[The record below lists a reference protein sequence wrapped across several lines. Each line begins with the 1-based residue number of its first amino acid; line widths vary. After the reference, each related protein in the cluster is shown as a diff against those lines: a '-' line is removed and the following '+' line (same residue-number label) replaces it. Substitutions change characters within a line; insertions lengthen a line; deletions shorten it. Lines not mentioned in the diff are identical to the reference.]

1 MPRPRQRLLKWTLS
15 LLLRNSRRKFRRG
28 IDPQRMRAEIRRF
41 ERLFA
46 RRMQVPV
53 SGTVNLG
60 RSTASWIDAVTPPPE
75 RVVLYLHGGAFI
87 TESPQLHGVLLARL
101 CAAAGTRGFMVS
113 YRLAPEHPY
122 PAATDD
128 CLAAYR
134 YLLDNGYP
142 SQRIA
147 IAGDSAGGN
156 LTLVT
161 LQRARDE
168 GLPLP
173 AAAVCLS
180 PVTDATFSGA
190 SYERNDDVDPLF
202 PRSAL
207 EHLAEFY
214 VPAELRSHPYVS
226 PLFGNV
232 AGLPPTLLIVGS
244 SELLLDDSTRYACLA
259 GNATLEVWHD
269 MPHVFPAIASLNEAK
284 LAVQGMARF
293 LRSAFEEAES
303 R

>member
-28 IDPQRMRAEIRRF
+28 IDPQRMRAEIGRF

-46 RRMQVPV
+46 RGIQVPV
-53 SGTVNLG
+53 SGSVDLG
-60 RSTASWIDAVTPPPE
+60 CCTASWIDPVTPPAE

-87 TESPQLHGVLLARL
+87 TESPRLHGALVARL
-101 CAAAGTRGFMVS
+101 CAGAGMRGFMVS
-113 YRLAPEHPY
+113 YRLAPEHRY

-142 SQRIA
+142 PQRIA

-190 SYERNDDVDPLF
+190 SYERNDGLDPLF
-202 PRSAL
+202 PKSAL
-207 EHLAEFY
+207 EHFAQLY
-214 VPAELRSHPYVS
+214 VPVEQRTHPYVS
-226 PLFGNV
+226 PLFGNL

-244 SELLLDDSTRYACLA
+244 SELLLDDSIRYACRA
-259 GNATLEVWHD
+259 GNVILEVWHD
-269 MPHVFPAIASLNEAK
+269 MPHVFPAIASLNEAE
-284 LAVQGMARF
+284 LALQSMARF
-293 LRSAFEEAES
+293 LQSAFNGAGS